1 MTWMNTNESIT
12 VYIPALCRSAIEAIV
27 TTYGATLH
35 IIDNVT
41 HDNFICNRFIGTIK
55 ITSRH
60 HIARIYCAT
69 SCAKCLKI
77 QANYFFS
84 FTSNDAIFQT
94 WNMLALQSM
103 RMQYYEASP
112 QWHHIRKSS
121 FPKLWRRGRLC
132 GILTTNLWKFSHQV
146 NIWFYIV
153 MMVVICKQMAFL
165 SG

>member
-1 MTWMNTNESIT
+1 MTWMNTNESIA

-69 SCAKCLKI
+69 SCAKCFKKKGEL
-77 QANYFFS
+77 
-84 FTSNDAIFQT
+84 
-94 WNMLALQSM
+94 
-103 RMQYYEASP
+103 
-112 QWHHIRKSS
+112 
-121 FPKLWRRGRLC
+121 
-132 GILTTNLWKFSHQV
+132 
-146 NIWFYIV
+146 
-153 MMVVICKQMAFL
+153 FL
-165 SG
+165 SLSINTQNSKKKNSQVMTLFSKLETCSRCSPCACSIVRQVLSDIIYANLHFQSCEDAEDCVESWQQICESSRIR